1 MYYLS
6 AGTRSSRL
14 GMTPGSATCGS
25 QTIVEEDEF
34 DKLVDL
40 VRKLYFHLLHLKEI
54 FHLISKKYKKILD
67 E

>member
-40 VRKLYFHLLHLKEI
+40 VRKLSFHLPHL
-54 FHLISKKYKKILD
+54 
-67 E
+67 

>member
-1 MYYLS
+1 MYYLL

-14 GMTPGSATCGS
+14 GMTPGFATCDS

-40 VRKLYFHLLHLKEI
+40 VRKLSFH
-54 FHLISKKYKKILD
+54 KKYKKILD